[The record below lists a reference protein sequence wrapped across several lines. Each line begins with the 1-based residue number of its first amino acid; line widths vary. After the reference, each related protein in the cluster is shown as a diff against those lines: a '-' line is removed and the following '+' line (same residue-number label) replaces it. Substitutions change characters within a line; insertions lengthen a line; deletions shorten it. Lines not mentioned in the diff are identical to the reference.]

1 MGWEGYLT
9 LDGVEII
16 NAARTEAYAATA
28 GAPWFKPVYNNDALR
43 VLLGQSPYSTPGID
57 LAPWY
62 DEDTVDSYNF
72 WGFYPLSVDG
82 LDDSSRTGNPVEFT
96 TDGGSPGRVRSTMKS
111 VVYSGLLVG
120 ETETAVEYGM
130 RWLRRALLGAK
141 CATVRADTTTLG
153 STVGFLSA
161 APVFPLYL
169 PGSSPV
175 DGDTVFLSGG
185 DATGIPA
192 PYAATPEYALRQLQR
207 FYRNSKVVDGPTVA
221 RQYTMRTG
229 CGGYAWQVQFTV
241 QVGDPHPYGAE
252 QSILQGYLDPSVSNP
267 WSPSVLNPGTAST
280 SPVPFIEPL
289 CGEDIWQPIYDPTC
303 LAMIAPPAPPS
314 VPFGCYDPDLGWTRY
329 IVSLPD
335 DLIPAWDSVVPVMT
349 IYNASVMRSM
359 RVRWY
364 ENPDGDFDPNDNP
377 CDFVGDWLISYLP
390 AGASMVIDGVAQ
402 QVRVTTPLGHVRR
415 ADSLVFQY
423 NSTPIMWPTLSCGW
437 GYIMTIDIPGTEP
450 VPVVDLS
457 FVPKAAA

>member
-192 PYAATPEYALRQLQR
+192 PYAAIGACGLC
-207 FYRNSKVVDGPTVA
+207 TVTTTVCTRSSA
-221 RQYTMRTG
+221 SATSAMR
-229 CGGYAWQVQFTV
+229 CA
-241 QVGDPHPYGAE
+241 
-252 QSILQGYLDPSVSNP
+252 SVSIRSTG
-267 WSPSVLNPGTAST
+267 SPATTAATRSAS
-280 SPVPFIEPL
+280 SP
-289 CGEDIWQPIYDPTC
+289 
-303 LAMIAPPAPPS
+303 
-314 VPFGCYDPDLGWTRY
+314 
-329 IVSLPD
+329 
-335 DLIPAWDSVVPVMT
+335 
-349 IYNASVMRSM
+349 
-359 RVRWY
+359 
-364 ENPDGDFDPNDNP
+364 
-377 CDFVGDWLISYLP
+377 
-390 AGASMVIDGVAQ
+390 
-402 QVRVTTPLGHVRR
+402 
-415 ADSLVFQY
+415 
-423 NSTPIMWPTLSCGW
+423 
-437 GYIMTIDIPGTEP
+437 
-450 VPVVDLS
+450 
-457 FVPKAAA
+457 